1 MNKINYDII
10 YSLNKLIKGIDI
22 YSLLQNIIKIEERI
36 ILNLNKNLKLLNNI
50 SNFISNESMLK
61 YDALVLL
68 FSNYNQL
75 QNYLN
80 NINHDFSYNTDDIL
94 ILNKL
99 VMSVNV
105 LYENKDNK
113 ILISII
119 KILNVFNTIIDNKI
133 DYIPYIKEKYVSK
146 IYMIIIQSLYENIKS
161 ELNYIIDNIQGDI
174 DTNYLGNNNVKLSEL
189 IKGNKYIISFIEKF
203 LYQYMV
209 TNKYLEK
216 NESEKYINIFHI
228 LKEEFDKNELLYKN
242 TIQ

>member
-22 YSLLQNIIKIEERI
+22 YSLLQNIINIEDRNI
-36 ILNLNKNLKLLNNI
+36 INLNKNLNLLNNI

-80 NINHDFSYNTDDIL
+80 IINHDFSYNADDIL

-99 VMSVNV
+99 VMCVNV

-119 KILNVFNTIIDNKI
+119 KILNMFNTIIDNKI
-133 DYIPYIKEKYVSK
+133 DYIPYVKNNHISK
-146 IYMIIIQSLYENIKS
+146 IHMIIIQSLYENMKS
-161 ELNYIIDNIQGDI
+161 EIDYIIGNIQGSIDI
-174 DTNYLGNNNVKLSEL
+174 NYLGNNNVKLNEL

-216 NESEKYINIFHI
+216 NESEKYINIFHV

-242 TIQ
+242 TFQ